1 MGTDESRIAARGIR
15 ARAALS
21 PIHEQKGTP
30 SPPCRLQIWLA
41 WSHCDHRHLAATG
54 EAAAAKRKVSPTG
67 STQPPRLRYVSFC
80 EFFCAIWFMRV
91 KKETSD

>member
-67 STQPPRLRYVSFC
+67 RSRHASDMFLFASFSV
-80 EFFCAIWFMRV
+80 RV